1 MSDNVEKPRDGWKN
15 MGEFGEKLAEDKNL
29 KSIVMNGIEKGKV
42 GKSEN
47 PKTDKERKDP
57 DEVKLCK

>member
-1 MSDNVEKPRDGWKN
+1 MRRTSRRVEKHGRV
-15 MGEFGEKLAEDKNL
+15 GEKLAKDKNL
-29 KSIVMNGIEKGKV
+29 KGIVMNGIEIGKV

-57 DEVKLCK
+57 DEEKLCK